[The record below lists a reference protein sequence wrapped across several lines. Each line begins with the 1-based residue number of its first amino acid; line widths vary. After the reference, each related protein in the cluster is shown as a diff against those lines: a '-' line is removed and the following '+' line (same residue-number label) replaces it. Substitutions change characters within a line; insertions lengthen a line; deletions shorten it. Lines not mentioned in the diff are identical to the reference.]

1 MKKIIFLTVALLFAF
16 SFSNISAQ
24 SEKSCCNKSMNMSS
38 CDKNMKNSSNDKSKT
53 SMNSEKGEKET
64 VFKVSGK
71 CEMCEARIE
80 KAALGVKGV
89 KTAEWD
95 KTTKLLKVSFDG
107 NTSKKDIEKA
117 IADVGH
123 DTPDFKAKDAVYNAL
138 PGCCKYER

>member
-1 MKKIIFLTVALLFAF
+1 MKKSIFIITAIIFAF
-16 SFSNISAQ
+16 SFSNMSAQ
-24 SEKSCCNKSMNMSS
+24 KSSCCDKNMTKAS
-38 CDKNMKNSSNDKSKT
+38 CDKNKT
-53 SMNSEKGEKET
+53 SFKSTKGEKET
-64 VFKVSGK
+64 SFKVSGQ

-89 KTAEWD
+89 KTASWD
-95 KTTKLLKVSFDG
+95 KTSKLLKVTFSGDVK
-107 NTSKKDIEKA
+107 KKDIEKA